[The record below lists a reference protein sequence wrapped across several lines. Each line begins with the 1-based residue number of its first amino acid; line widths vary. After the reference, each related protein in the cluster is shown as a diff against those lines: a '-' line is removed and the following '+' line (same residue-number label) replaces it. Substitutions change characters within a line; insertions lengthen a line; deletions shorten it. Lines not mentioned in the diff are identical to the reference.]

1 MRLVFRIRDVDL
13 KDDFRSVDESRDVV
27 AQPRSD
33 FSEEE
38 DADDYDDDE
47 DVENENVEN
56 SGFRRTEKA
65 SPVLSN
71 NGQQLQS
78 FKGNFA
84 LFVFVIFV
92 LQCWSW

>member
-13 KDDFRSVDESRDVV
+13 KDDFKSVDESHDVI

-33 FSEEE
+33 FSDE
-38 DADDYDDDE
+38 DVDDYDDDE

-56 SGFRRTEKA
+56 LRRTEKA

-71 NGQQLQS
+71 SRESL
-78 FKGNFA
+78 KGNLFF
-84 LFVFVIFV
+84 LFVLVIFV
-92 LQCWSW
+92 LQCRSW